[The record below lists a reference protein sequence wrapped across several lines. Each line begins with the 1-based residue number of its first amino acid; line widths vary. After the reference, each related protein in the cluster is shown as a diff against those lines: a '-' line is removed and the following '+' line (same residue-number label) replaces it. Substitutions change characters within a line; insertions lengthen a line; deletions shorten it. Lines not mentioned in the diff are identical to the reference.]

1 MKSGSSR
8 PPPPP
13 PPPPVPVEG
22 DQDIQKAKDQERMRA
37 RKATGRAGTILS
49 GGAALGEP
57 MQKKTLLGQ

>member
-22 DQDIQKAKDQERMRA
+22 DQDIQKAKDQERLRA
-37 RKATGRAGTILS
+37 RKATGRAGTIL
-49 GGAALGEP
+49 GGMAPADS